1 MGRSVQA
8 TAGVTA
14 ITDGRILLV
23 RRTDDGTWCL
33 PGGRVEFGESIE
45 ACARREFEEE
55 TGHVV
60 ELTGLLGVYSAPDD
74 QIHRYP
80 DGEVVH
86 FVGVVF
92 EGQAG
97 PRARELAGDTTEA
110 RWFPTAELP
119 ANLMAS
125 DVPPIRDALSRRD
138 RPVID

>member
-8 TAGVTA
+8 TAGVAA
-14 ITDGRILLV
+14 IADGRILLV

-92 EGQAG
+92 EGRAG
-97 PRARELAGDTTEA
+97 LQARELAGDTTEA
-110 RWFPTAELP
+110 RWFPTADLP

>member
-8 TAGVTA
+8 TAGSPRSSTA
-14 ITDGRILLV
+14 DSCSSDAPTTAPGACRGDASSSASRS
-23 RRTDDGTWCL
+23 RR
-33 PGGRVEFGESIE
+33 
-45 ACARREFEEE
+45 ARAREFEEE
-55 TGHVV
+55 TGHAV

>member
-14 ITDGRILLV
+14 IADGRILLV

-60 ELTGLLGVYSAPDD
+60 ELTGLLGVYSAPGD

-92 EGQAG
+92 EGRAG
-97 PRARELAGDTTEA
+97 PPARELAGDTTEA
-110 RWFPTAELP
+110 RWFPTADLP